1 MIGAKGEKSKKVGG
15 TITKLRFL
23 NLNDP
28 GGDGRDE
35 CKKFRKERHL
45 EHQDSK
51 RNVWK
56 EFRDTRFYI

>member
-51 RNVWK
+51 
-56 EFRDTRFYI
+56 